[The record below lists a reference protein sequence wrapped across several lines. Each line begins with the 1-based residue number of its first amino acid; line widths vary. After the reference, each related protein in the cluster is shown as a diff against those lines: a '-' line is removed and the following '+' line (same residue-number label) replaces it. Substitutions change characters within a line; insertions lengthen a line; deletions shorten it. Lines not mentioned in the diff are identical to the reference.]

1 MNNKKNRSFGGV
13 SALIL
18 IVLIFLVFWI
28 TNQSQQRSRMFTL
41 DEYHE
46 SVDSNQVESAVIY
59 QDKAVPTGQVELKL
73 KDSGEYRYVN
83 VSNVQNEQEYLE
95 DAGVRCELDK
105 VPGENVFLTSILPT
119 IIMVAAILFIFVFM
133 RRQSGISDGGA
144 GAKAMSF
151 GKSRAR
157 MSTDKD
163 KKVTFDDV
171 AGLKEEKEELEE
183 IVDFLKTRRDI
194 FRWEPEYRRECFLRG
209 LLEPVRHCLQR
220 QWQGRRTSR
229 FSRFPVRIL

>member
-183 IVDFLKTRRDI
+183 IVDFLKNPQRYIQVGARI
-194 FRWEPEYRRECFLRG
+194 PKG
-209 LLEPVRHCLQR
+209 VLLEGPPGTGKTLLAKAVAGVH
-220 QWQGRRTSR
+220 
-229 FSRFPVRIL
+229 PE

>member
-105 VPGENVFLTSILPT
+105 VPGENVFLTMRVEDTGVGIRKQD
-119 IIMVAAILFIFVFM
+119 MDKLFV
-133 RRQSGISDGGA
+133 
-144 GAKAMSF
+144 SF
-151 GKSRAR
+151 SQVDSKYSHNGEG
-157 MSTDKD
+157 T
-163 KKVTFDDV
+163 
-171 AGLKEEKEELEE
+171 GL
-183 IVDFLKTRRDI
+183 
-194 FRWEPEYRRECFLRG
+194 G
-209 LLEPVRHCLQR
+209 LVI
-220 QWQGRRTSR
+220 TSA
-229 FSRFPVRIL
+229 LC

>member
-95 DAGVRCELDK
+95 DAGSAVR
-105 VPGENVFLTSILPT
+105 I
-119 IIMVAAILFIFVFM
+119 
-133 RRQSGISDGGA
+133 RQSTGGECVSDVDPSDHHHGG
-144 GAKAMSF
+144 GDPVYLCVYAK
-151 GKSRAR
+151 
-157 MSTDKD
+157 T
-163 KKVTFDDV
+163 
-171 AGLKEEKEELEE
+171 E
-183 IVDFLKTRRDI
+183 
-194 FRWEPEYRRECFLRG
+194 
-209 LLEPVRHCLQR
+209 RHQ
-220 QWQGRRTSR
+220 
-229 FSRFPVRIL
+229 